1 IDRVLCET
9 RDRRR
14 EKGEKKKAEQRV
26 QTRVKRKKK
35 EEILGEFLV
44 DELAGIVLGRHPG
57 DILDGSGECRP
68 FTFSAAKTMA
78 LNLAEYCGEELKSAC
93 V

>member
-1 IDRVLCET
+1 MPSST
-9 RDRRR
+9 HFRDARTTTTKD
-14 EKGEKKKAEQRV
+14 EMKEAEQSASE
-26 QTRVKRKKK
+26 RKKK
-35 EEILGEFLV
+35 KEILGEFLV
-44 DELAGIVLGRHPG
+44 DELAGIVLDRHAG